1 MKRSSVH
8 DEGQRRR
15 ETNVSG
21 SGSGSVAELL
31 GDAGTADGDLTARL
45 RCL

>member
-8 DEGQRRR
+8 DEVRRRR
-15 ETNVSG
+15 ETNAC
-21 SGSGSVAELL
+21 GSGSVAELL

-45 RCL
+45 RFL